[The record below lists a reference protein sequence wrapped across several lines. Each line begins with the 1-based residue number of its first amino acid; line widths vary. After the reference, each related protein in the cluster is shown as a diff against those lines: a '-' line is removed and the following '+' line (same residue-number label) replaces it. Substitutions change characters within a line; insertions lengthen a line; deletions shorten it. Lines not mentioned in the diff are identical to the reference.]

1 MHATDLDVARI
12 ERATRLIA
20 PVFLRSPQF
29 FEEQLCSA
37 LGRRVLTKVET
48 LNPLRS
54 FKGRG
59 VDLLA
64 REFSPGTDLVC
75 SSTGNFGQAMGYAA
89 TRHGMSAHVFV
100 PTGTNPVKMRRMVA
114 MGARVHEVEGDRFKQ
129 EARRFAD
136 QDPNRVF
143 VEDGEHPRVAEGAG
157 TIGVELLETEGIDT
171 IVLPVGDGA
180 LITGV
185 ARWTKEHA
193 PHIRVVGV
201 CATGAASMVDSWK
214 AGRAVSTEVAD
225 TFAEGIAINR
235 PIAASV
241 ERMRVLVD
249 DMVVV
254 GDADML
260 DAMRLVLETVGVLPE
275 PAGAAGIAALRVHDL
290 PGATVATVITGA
302 NAPTA
307 LFPDV
312 LTLGTS
318 TSQSVS

>member
-1 MHATDLDVARI
+1 MYVTDLDPTRI
-12 ERATRLIA
+12 ERATRLID
-20 PVFLRSPQF
+20 PVFSNSPQF

-37 LGRRVLTKVET
+37 LDRRVLTKVET

-59 VDLLA
+59 ADLLA
-64 REFSPGTDLVC
+64 REFSPGTRLVC

-100 PTGTNPVKMRRMVA
+100 PAGTNPVKMRRMVA
-114 MGARVHEVEGDRFKQ
+114 LGAHVHEVEGDQVKQ
-129 EARRFAD
+129 RARRFAD
-136 QDPNRVF
+136 QHPDSVF
-143 VEDGEHPRVAEGAG
+143 VEDGEHPVVAEGAG
-157 TIGVELLETEGIDT
+157 TIGVELLDTEGIDT

-185 ARWTKEHA
+185 AAWTKEHA

-201 CATGAASMVDSWK
+201 CATGAASMVESRR
-214 AGRAVSTEVAD
+214 AGRVVPTEVAD

-254 GDADML
+254 SDDDML

-290 PGATVATVITGA
+290 PGETVATVITGA
-302 NAPTA
+302 NAPNN
-307 LFPDV
+307 LFADV
-312 LTLGTS
+312 LGS
-318 TSQSVS
+318 RAGDAQSRS